1 MSYLYDTWGW
11 YAGQGDIARSTEVAP
26 ANTSQTTV
34 VGELRANWTGHSW
47 VDLAYF
53 APLDLPAPRDVP
65 AEVTRRQAKQA
76 LLLAGLLGSVQGAID
91 AIPDATPRSM
101 AQIEWDDSQ
110 AFERNR
116 PLLIMLATA
125 LGLSSEQL
133 DDLFITAKDL

>member
-1 MSYLYDTWGW
+1 MSYLYDLWGW
-11 YAGQGDIARSTEVAP
+11 YAGEGDIARSTEIAP

-34 VGELRANWTGHSW
+34 VGEMRANWTGHSW

-53 APLDLPAPRDVP
+53 MPFVLSAPREVP

-76 LLLAGLLGSVQGAID
+76 LLLAGVLGSVQGAID
-91 AIPDATPRSM
+91 AIPDATQRAL

-110 AFERNR
+110 VFERNR
-116 PLLIMLATA
+116 PILIMLATA

-133 DDLFITAKDL
+133 DDLFITAAGL